1 MPTAQA
7 LGSVRVEPTIK
18 STIPMNKLRSSES
31 IFETAF
37 GDIQRP
43 TDFRGETAD
52 GIINRKGSCNR
63 VGDSVLE
70 FGLCRRVLGELF
82 HLPNFS
88 VRSELLFLTKSLL
101 ERG

>member
-7 LGSVRVEPTIK
+7 LGFVRVEPTIK
-18 STIPMNKLRSSES
+18 STIPMNKPRRSSES
-31 IFETAF
+31 ILETAF

-88 VRSELLFLTKSLL
+88 VQREMLFLTKKLTDH
-101 ERG
+101 

>member
-7 LGSVRVEPTIK
+7 LCSVRVEPTIK

-88 VRSELLFLTKSLL
+88 VQRELLFLTKSLL